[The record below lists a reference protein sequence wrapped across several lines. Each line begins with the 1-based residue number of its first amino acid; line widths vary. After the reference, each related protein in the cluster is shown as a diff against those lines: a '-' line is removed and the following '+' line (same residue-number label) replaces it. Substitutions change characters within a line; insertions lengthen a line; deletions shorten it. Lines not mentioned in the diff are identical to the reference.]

1 MAEAWYYNYKTIRFA
16 YESYLNIETGLIVFS
31 HIGLPKTSSGDVVSF
46 RGWPSLQ
53 WVSTEKL
60 PRPPRD
66 WIPPPRPAEDSPA
79 HIEHTSAA
87 DGSAMGVIVTR

>member
-1 MAEAWYYNYKTIRFA
+1 MFGTKYFA
-16 YESYLNIETGLIVFS
+16 
-31 HIGLPKTSSGDVVSF
+31 GLPKTSSGDVVSF

-87 DGSAMGVIVTR
+87 DGSAMGVIVTRLIIYLK

>member
-1 MAEAWYYNYKTIRFA
+1 MFKYHVNTNSLWTVYVYFRT
-16 YESYLNIETGLIVFS
+16 LV
-31 HIGLPKTSSGDVVSF
+31 GLPKTSSGDVVSF